1 MDEIIIVPNVRSFS
15 QSMKESKSY
24 FLCPVNCVI
33 TGRHHVGDE
42 NGQTT
47 YEYSTLK
54 AVDKDG
60 KSVSGIITVEDV
72 QWHTSIK
79 ESFGRF
85 EAPIN
90 RVIVGRK
97 HDGDEN
103 GKTQYATALVKLNGE
118 GTTVLDSGSTLISKE
133 SSGEWFKSDA
143 TSVLI
148 GRYHNRD
155 ENGYTYYYTGKI
167 IIVPGGTIISRTVK
181 GYTTM
186 EKFGETSVVSM
197 YPKNPDQTGGEY
209 VQGTKIA
216 NTYKVTYEI
225 PNINSDHFYPDDSPK
240 CGYGTDPVVGGGL
253 WNVKRNYFA
262 DYSDNKMIL
271 TTFCVQL
278 DGKTWYPRNP
288 QDIEWN
294 FMIVE

>member
-1 MDEIIIVPNVRSFS
+1 MN
-15 QSMKESKSY
+15 
-24 FLCPVNCVI
+24 
-33 TGRHHVGDE
+33 GD
-42 NGQTT
+42 
-47 YEYSTLK
+47 
-54 AVDKDG
+54 
-60 KSVSGIITVEDV
+60 
-72 QWHTSIK
+72 
-79 ESFGRF
+79 
-85 EAPIN
+85 
-90 RVIVGRK
+90 
-97 HDGDEN
+97 
-103 GKTQYATALVKLNGE
+103 

-262 DYSDNKMIL
+262 DYSGNKMIL